1 MPPDFAISF
10 HLLRY
15 AHSPCE
21 STALPNPPDPRGHR
35 DAYVDI
41 FRELLKK
48 KTFVAALKKICE
60 GYLFSFE
67 LKKKGTSP
75 ISPPCYGPCQQWGS
89 SAKKSP
95 VIA

>member
-21 STALPNPPDPRGHR
+21 STVLPNLPDPRGHR
-35 DAYVDI
+35 DAY
-41 FRELLKK
+41 
-48 KTFVAALKKICE
+48 FVAALKNICE
-60 GYLFSFE
+60 GYLFSYE

-75 ISPPCYGPCQQWGS
+75 ISPPCYGSCQQWGS